1 MSPRLSWTQNIW
13 MGVSVE
19 EADLCYRIFDLVSTG
34 AMTKFISFEPLLGP
48 IPEAPLEKIEWVI
61 AGGESGPNARP
72 MKKDWA
78 TSIRERAGVP
88 YFFKQWGGKNKKAA
102 GRKLDGRTWDQMPLL

>member
-1 MSPRLSWTQNIW
+1 

-72 MKKDWA
+72 MKKEWA
-78 TSIRERAGVP
+78 TSIRDQCLARRSTLFLQAMGRQ
-88 YFFKQWGGKNKKAA
+88 KQE
-102 GRKLDGRTWDQMPLL
+102 GRREKIGRQDLGSDAVTLSAYM